1 MNMIKVMSCRFDKCL
16 GRFTMLLVEGSS
28 KTELFRHLSNHVF
41 EVINFGNTKA
51 MWVIFFSKTFK
62 LSDRFRKW
70 SQKVIK
76 NFCFWD
82 NWIWIAIVTLSLLR
96 TGYFSPVA
104 IGLPSKPK
112 ILHVNKTYFF
122 RRNFLGSDGRIW

>member
-1 MNMIKVMSCRFDKCL
+1 MIMIKVMSCRFQQCL

-104 IGLPSKPK
+104 IRLSSSPK
-112 ILHVNKTYFF
+112 ILHVNKTDFF
-122 RRNFLGSDGRIW
+122 RHNFLGSDGRIW